1 MSERTRFFA
10 LGGLDEIGKNCYV
23 IEINDD
29 LFVIATGIKSPDRTM
44 PGIDYVI
51 PDFTYLKEN
60 KKRIA
65 CYLLPHGHD
74 DEIGALAYLYKDAP
88 APVYG
93 SKITLQM
100 LKNFTKHVGL
110 DPNIYD
116 LHEVKPTSDFIVKGR
131 NISFFQTSH
140 NIAQSSGISISTE
153 QGNLII
159 PSDFVIENNADQN
172 FLCDL
177 SALSRIASR
186 PTLALFGP
194 SSFASRSGYNAP
206 RYKIAPLIEN
216 EIKNASGRVFIA
228 MRTINFYNID
238 EVIALA
244 VAHNKKI
251 IPYDEETSRDIS
263 EMQSAGQLAAIPS
276 ANFAQSEDL
285 NRYRG
290 QEIIVLVLGYNHLF
304 NKIALLAA
312 GQNEGRPI
320 HLGPDDTFIVAAPA
334 DDNNELESTDAL
346 DTLFRTGCHV
356 RNVTSKEFY
365 RMHACEEDLK
375 MLISTVR
382 PKYYVPVGGF
392 YKDLLAN
399 AKIAVNMKC
408 GLDHRS
414 VFLLD
419 PAMSLIFDDKGAH
432 ILNENIPHGDIMI
445 DGSGVGDVGE
455 NVIEDRQKLAEGV
468 VIFAIT
474 IDSKK
479 AKIIAGPDVQ
489 IRGVVF
495 SRDTESVVKE
505 LSKNF
510 LDIIDEEFSYVPV
523 NLARLRENC
532 YERLSRLVKRLAG
545 SEAMVLPLILEI

>member
-29 LFVIATGIKSPDRTM
+29 IFVVAAGIKWPDRTM

-60 KKRIA
+60 KERIA

-100 LKNFTKHVGL
+100 LRNFTKHVGL
-110 DPNIYD
+110 DPKIYD
-116 LHEVKPTSDFIVKGR
+116 LHEVKPTSEFKVKGR
-131 NISFFQTSH
+131 KISFFQTAH
-140 NIAQSSGISISTE
+140 NIAESSGISISTD

-159 PSDFVIENNADQN
+159 PSDFVIENSADRN

-177 SALSRIASR
+177 SAISLIAKT

-206 RYKIAPLIEN
+206 RYKIAPHIDQEV
-216 EIKNASGRVFIA
+216 KNAPGRVFIA

-238 EVIALA
+238 EVISLA
-244 VAHNKKI
+244 IAHHKKI
-251 IPYDEETSRDIS
+251 IPYDEETARDIS
-263 EMQSAGQLAAIPS
+263 EMQAAGQLAIPS
-276 ANFAQSEDL
+276 ANFAPSEDL

-290 QEIIVLVLGYNHLF
+290 QDVIVLVLGYNRLF

-320 HLGPDDTFIVAAPA
+320 RLGPDDTFIMAAPA
-334 DDNNELESTDAL
+334 DDNTELESTDAL

-356 RNVTSKEFY
+356 HNITSKEFY

-375 MLISTVR
+375 MLIATVH

-392 YKDLLAN
+392 YKDLLDN

-419 PAMSLIFDDKGAH
+419 PGMSLIFDDNGAH
-432 ILNENIPHGDIMI
+432 LLDEKIPHGDVLI

-455 NVIEDRQKLAEGV
+455 NVLEDRQKLAEGL

-474 IDSKK
+474 IDAKK
-479 AKIIAGPDVQ
+479 ARVVAGPDVQ

-495 SRDTESVVKE
+495 PRDTQSIVEE
-505 LSKNF
+505 LSRSF
-510 LDIIDEEFSYVPV
+510 LEIVDEAFQNGDVD
-523 NLARLRENC
+523 LDGLREEC
-532 YERLSRLVKRLAG
+532 YERLSRLVRRLAG
-545 SEAMVLPLILEI
+545 GEAMVLPLILEI